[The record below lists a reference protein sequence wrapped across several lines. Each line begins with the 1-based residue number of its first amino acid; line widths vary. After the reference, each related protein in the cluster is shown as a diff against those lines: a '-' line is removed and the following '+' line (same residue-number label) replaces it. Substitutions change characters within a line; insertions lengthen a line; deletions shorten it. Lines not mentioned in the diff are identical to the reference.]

1 MKWNKKGIDKPV
13 EKEKSILDARPLG
26 IVKKFKTVMLLRNIR
41 TNTLGS
47 VDYET
52 RRLTQV
58 ALLKAEHRKAEALTL
73 TRQASFI

>member
-1 MKWNKKGIDKPV
+1 MKWDKKIVDKHAK
-13 EKEKSILDARPLG
+13 KEKSALDARPHG
-26 IVKKFKTVMLLRNIR
+26 IVKKFKPEIFFKNIR

-58 ALLKAEHRKAEALTL
+58 VLLEAEHRKAKALTL
-73 TRQASFI
+73 IRRASFI